1 MTTKAIFLDRDDTLI
16 ADPGYIN
23 DPDQVQLLDG
33 VPEALKAFRRLGF
46 RLVLVTN
53 QSAVARGIITEEQ
66 LQGIH
71 ERLETLLAQ
80 QSADLDR
87 IYYCPYHPDGN
98 VKKYRRASEDRKPR
112 PGMLLRAAKDM
123 KLKLED
129 SWCIGDRPSD
139 IQAGVEAGCRT
150 IQISTHSPV
159 SGSAGEVKPDFVAVN
174 LREAVNIVKQQQ
186 QNQRR
191 QNAPSATPTPPPS
204 SDRPSESPAP
214 VPSDTPPP
222 LPASAGHDSPPSEPA
237 STEQRL
243 INLSE
248 QLRGMQRY
256 DMFDE
261 FSMFRLVAGIT
272 QMVVVLCLVLAVWLL
287 LGADKQYESV
297 YTALGFGLVFQTM
310 ALTLFI
316 IRDRR

>member
-33 VPEALKAFRRLGF
+33 VPAALKAFRRLGY

-66 LQGIH
+66 LQAIH
-71 ERLETLLAQ
+71 ERLETQLAQ

-139 IQAGVEAGCRT
+139 IQAGAEAGCRT
-150 IQISTHSPV
+150 ILVNTHSPV
-159 SGSAGEVKPDFVAVN
+159 SDASGEVKPDFVAVN

-191 QNAPSATPTPPPS
+191 KDAPSGAPAAPPS
-204 SDRPSESPAP
+204 SGRPAESPAP
-214 VPSDTPPP
+214 TPSDTPSPAPSPGEPADPP
-222 LPASAGHDSPPSEPA
+222 VTPA
-237 STEQRL
+237 STEQML
-243 INLSE
+243 VNLSE
-248 QLRGMQRY
+248 QLRGMQRHE
-256 DMFDE
+256 MFDE

-272 QMVVVLCLVLAVWLL
+272 QMVVVLCLVLAIWLL

-297 YTALGFGLVFQTM
+297 YTALGFGMVFQTM
-310 ALTLFI
+310 ALTFFI